1 MNTSLLSTRDEP
13 IAFKLLQTWMGETR
27 GPPRMGGGETNGEI
41 KEVEKE
47 MEDIL
52 FKAKVTGGVIL
63 RKNAESIAIKLR
75 DERDGRADWAI
86 RELAAV

>member
-1 MNTSLLSTRDEP
+1 
-13 IAFKLLQTWMGETR
+13 
-27 GPPRMGGGETNGEI
+27 
-41 KEVEKE
+41 